1 MNIYANLFFTFMKIG
16 VFTFGG
22 GYAMIPL
29 IDRECSEKRDWITS
43 DELSEVTAVAES
55 TPGPIAINC
64 ATFIGNRKAGFLGA
78 SLATL
83 GVILPSFVI
92 ILIISGF
99 MENLLNNTFFANAF
113 KGIRI
118 AVSLLIL
125 RAGIKMLKGCL
136 KKSGKKTVS
145 AIIALIFF
153 SAVTLLNI
161 LGINFSSIY
170 LILISGVA
178 GFWLD
183 EEMFANIIAISE
195 STPGPIMVNTATY
208 IGNVKGGLLGA
219 ALATLGVVLPSF
231 IIIIVI
237 SIYLKKFLK
246 NKHAKAAMLGVQPC
260 ISGMII
266 ATGGFMAF
274 TMVFGS
280 VSVLGF
286 DASSF
291 IIFAVLTAIVMVY
304 KKLTQKEISPIVL
317 IVISAVLGIAVF
329 GAFK

>member
-1 MNIYANLFFTFMKIG
+1 MNIYANLFFTFMRIG

-178 GFWLD
+178 GF
-183 EEMFANIIAISE
+183 F
-195 STPGPIMVNTATY
+195 
-208 IGNVKGGLLGA
+208 
-219 ALATLGVVLPSF
+219 
-231 IIIIVI
+231 
-237 SIYLKKFLK
+237 
-246 NKHAKAAMLGVQPC
+246 
-260 ISGMII
+260 
-266 ATGGFMAF
+266 
-274 TMVFGS
+274 VFG
-280 VSVLGF
+280 L
-286 DASSF
+286 
-291 IIFAVLTAIVMVY
+291 
-304 KKLTQKEISPIVL
+304 
-317 IVISAVLGIAVF
+317 F
-329 GAFK
+329 GDKRI